1 MEFGCALTRPSIRP
15 ALTTIPFAT
24 HSCLS
29 THGALRSYR
38 AEMPRQYNALTSDTV
53 LRRELPACRMLHV
66 ALRTSP
72 VNRMDAASVRRCV
85 DVPGQD

>member
-38 AEMPRQYNALTSDTV
+38 AETLANITHSHRIRFCGAYCQHAACCM
-53 LRRELPACRMLHV
+53 LRSGRLPLIAWTLQV
-66 ALRTSP
+66 
-72 VNRMDAASVRRCV
+72 
-85 DVPGQD
+85 

>member
-38 AEMPRQYNALTSDTV
+38 AETLANVT
-53 LRRELPACRMLHV
+53 H
-66 ALRTSP
+66 
-72 VNRMDAASVRRCV
+72 
-85 DVPGQD
+85 